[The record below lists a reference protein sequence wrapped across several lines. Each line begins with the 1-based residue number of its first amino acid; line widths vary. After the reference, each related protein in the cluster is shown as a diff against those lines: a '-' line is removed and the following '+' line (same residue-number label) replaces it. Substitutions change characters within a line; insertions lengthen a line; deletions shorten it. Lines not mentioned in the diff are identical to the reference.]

1 MSVPKPTCNLLHCI
15 AVVLVACML
24 FGCTTTPTAKQSI
37 CPHSSEA
44 APAVSSDSRL
54 VFPERLDQGYTIVL
68 PGIWG
73 EQPVDYG
80 IVNGLQDGD
89 IPSAIEMYDWTAGA
103 FWLVY
108 NLRAIEHN
116 RSEARKIAAKIVA
129 YQDRFPGRPVHLVGY
144 SGGAGMAVLT
154 LEALP
159 ADRKVTSAILLA
171 PSLASNYDLR
181 PALSHTSGFLSN
193 FYSPLDL
200 PILMVLTTAFGTTEG
215 EHTIAAGAIG
225 FQAPG
230 KPGSQQR
237 RFFESHVRQ
246 QSYNLGMLTNGHCG
260 GHFGWTGRAFIAQ
273 HVAPLLAVPDAS
285 EPPAQIVSTN

>member
-1 MSVPKPTCNLLHCI
+1 VPKPTSYLLHCI
-15 AVVLVACML
+15 AVVLVPCLL
-24 FGCTTTPTAKQSI
+24 FGCTATPVAKQSI
-37 CPHSSEA
+37 CPHSSDA
-44 APAVSSDSRL
+44 ALAVSSDSHL
-54 VFPERLDQGYTIVL
+54 LFPERLDQGYTIVL

-73 EQPVDYG
+73 AQPIDYG

-89 IPSAIEMYDWTAGA
+89 IPSAIELYDWTAGA

-116 RSEARKIAAKIVA
+116 RSEARKIAAKIVD

-144 SGGAGMAVLT
+144 SGGASMVVLT

-159 ADRKVTSAILLA
+159 ADRQVTSAILLA

-181 PALSHTSGFLSN
+181 PAISHTSGFLSN

-200 PILMVLTTAFGTTEG
+200 PILMVLTTAFGTTDG

-225 FQAPG
+225 FQVPG
-230 KPGSQQR
+230 KPGSRQR
-237 RFFESHVRQ
+237 RIYESHVRQ
-246 QSYNLGMLTNGHCG
+246 QSYNLCMLTDGHCG
-260 GHFGWTGRAFIAQ
+260 GHFGWTSRAFIAQ
-273 HVAPLLAVPDAS
+273 NVAPLLVAPAAS
-285 EPPAQIVSTN
+285 QPPAQIVSRN